1 MNMIQQNAEYI
12 TIQNN
17 VFILFKE
24 IITKRLF
31 NRFQIHIS
39 NEEFKRIEETSIE
52 EARRAFVKAV
62 YAAAKKTQAITNA
75 RSIEKVKKTK
85 ANAMANAKSIEK
97 AKMTKANAKANAM
110 ANAMAMAMA
119 NAKAMANARR

>member
-1 MNMIQQNAEYI
+1 MIQQNTEYI
-12 TIQNN
+12 IIQNN

-31 NRFQIHIS
+31 NRFQIYIS
-39 NEEFKRIEETSIE
+39 NEEFKRIEETAIE

-62 YAAAKKTQAITNA
+62 YATAKKTQAITNA
-75 RSIEKVKKTK
+75 KSIENVKKTK
-85 ANAMANAKSIEK
+85 
-97 AKMTKANAKANAM
+97 

-119 NAKAMANARR
+119 NAKVMAMANAMANAMDMAMANARR